1 MAFFSNNKW
10 TTNTKNITF
19 GGKEASIGIA
29 LSETFV
35 LTNNGDARVFTIGVN
50 RDNGQAENK
59 RYKIIISPDKFQLEK
74 VK

>member
-29 LSETFV
+29 LSDTFIV
-35 LTNNGDARVFTIGVN
+35 SNNSGTRNFTVAVD
-50 RDNGQAENK
+50 RDDGQAENK
-59 RYKIIISPDKFQLEK
+59 RYKIIIKPEKFQLEK